1 MELTWL
7 GGGTVLARGREAR
20 VLINPPDDPAFLPSV
35 RGGVDLIIRCD
46 GAANALRPES
56 GPQVL
61 ARPGEYEVGGVT
73 VRGVAVGDAVVFV
86 CDVDEVGI
94 GATGNQVTTVS
105 EVEQDALGRI
115 DVLVL
120 PVGGGRGPAPAVAA
134 GLVARLQP
142 GVVVPVQY
150 ATGVLEDAGLE
161 GLEPF
166 ASEMG
171 LQQWTA
177 QPKLTLTGS
186 PGATDETRVVV
197 LEPRR

>member
-7 GGGTVLARGREAR
+7 GGGAVLARGREAR
-20 VLINPPDDPAFLPSV
+20 VLINPPTDPSFLTALK
-35 RGGVDLIIRCD
+35 GGVDLVVRCE
-46 GAANALRPES
+46 GEANTLRPAS

-61 ARPGEYEVGGVT
+61 ARPGEYEVRGIT
-73 VRGVAVGDAVVFV
+73 VRGVAVGEGVVFV

-94 GATGNQVTTVS
+94 GATGNLVTAVT
-105 EVEQDALGRI
+105 EAEQDALGKI
-115 DVLVL
+115 DVLII
-120 PVGGGRGPAPAVAA
+120 PVGGGPGPAPAAA
-134 GLVARLQP
+134 ARLVASLQP
-142 GVVVPVQY
+142 SVVVPVQY
-150 ATGVLEDAGLE
+150 ATGLLTEAGLE

-186 PGATDETRVVV
+186 PGVTDETRVVV

>member
-7 GGGTVLARGREAR
+7 GGGTVLARGRDAR
-20 VLINPPDDPAFLPSV
+20 VLINPPEDPSFLQSV
-35 RGGVDLIIRCD
+35 RGGVDLVVRSD
-46 GAANALRPES
+46 GQANALRPVT

-61 ARPGEYEVGGVT
+61 ARPGEYEVRGIT

-94 GATGNQVTTVS
+94 GATGNQVTAIS
-105 EVEQDALGRI
+105 EDEQDALGKI
-115 DVLVL
+115 DVLIL
-120 PVGGGRGPAPAVAA
+120 PVGGGPGPAPAAA
-134 GLVARLQP
+134 ARLVARLQP
-142 GVVVPVQY
+142 SVVVPVQY
-150 ATGVLEDAGLE
+150 ATGLLEEAGLA

-171 LQQWTA
+171 MQQWTA

-186 PGATDETRVVV
+186 PGVTDETRVVV
-197 LEPRR
+197 LELRR